1 MAVRLLA
8 SPDRR
13 ARRIIKEF
21 EGDENKNLE
30 KYTTTGTPEYN
41 ALVEKIR
48 EHFQI
53 DSLKFNTIENLIEA
67 IGLPKCKVCTHCFDG
82 SSCF

>member
-1 MAVRLLA
+1 MT
-8 SPDRR
+8 
-13 ARRIIKEF
+13 RRIIKEF

>member
-1 MAVRLLA
+1 MRVRSHKVNL
-8 SPDRR
+8 
-13 ARRIIKEF
+13 RII
-21 EGDENKNLE
+21 NKNLE
-30 KYTTTGTPEYN
+30 KYVATGTPEYN

-67 IGLPKCKVCTHCFDG
+67 IGLPKCKICTHCFDG
-82 SSCF
+82 TSRF